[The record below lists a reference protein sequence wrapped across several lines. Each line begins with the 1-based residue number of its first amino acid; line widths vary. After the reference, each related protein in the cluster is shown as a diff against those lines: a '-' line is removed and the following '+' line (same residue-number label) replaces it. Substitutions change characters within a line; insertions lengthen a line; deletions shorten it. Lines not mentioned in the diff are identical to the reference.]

1 MFHCPNALL
10 LQLRY
15 VINKFMDLREQ
26 QKKILDSDSKLT
38 VGDVTTVN
46 MTQIYVSRLP

>member
-1 MFHCPNALL
+1 
-10 LQLRY
+10 
-15 VINKFMDLREQ
+15 MDLREQ

-46 MTQIYVSRLP
+46 MTQIYVSRFIITG